1 MAHNVEGAGRFTQS
15 ARRHRIGRAR
25 ALHVMDTVE
34 PTVVPAD
41 DTVPER
47 RVWVGPDDRGVELEI
62 VAIVEPDH
70 LHVIHVMPCHLRRR
84 DR

>member
-1 MAHNVEGAGRFTQS
+1 
-15 ARRHRIGRAR
+15 
-25 ALHVMDTVE
+25 MDTVE

-47 RVWVGPDDRGVELEI
+47 RVWVGPDDRGLELEI
-62 VAIVEPDH
+62 VAIVEPDY
-70 LHVIHVMPCHLRRR
+70 LLGVHVMPYRYRRR